1 VVLRIGEICRCEF
14 TYVLTFDFRV
24 RVVTPPLHL
33 QRGVCVLGCVEI
45 SCVRAHYMCSHH
57 ILVEE
62 HTATYELHVQPLDDR
77 RRAWRRQHLG
87 GLCGA
92 LLLGAGLLLLPLR
105 PTGSLTKHGLIPE
118 ELSDPPPTSTQEKAH
133 VIIIRHGEKPDEG
146 DGLSELGKRRAQYIA
161 RCMSQEQ
168 PTVALPAGKPSYV
181 MASHGKDDHSHR
193 PIDTVAPLA
202 AALGLKLDE
211 GTYFKDSKGFAQHIQ
226 SVLQPKSTLVVAW
239 HHGEI
244 AELVK
249 ELLGQ
254 EQWRL
259 GDLAWPDKWPKHCGS
274 GEYAEPTFQHGG
286 ECYDLVWRVTL
297 IRHAPPNATKG
308 ESAKEATE
316 VLDRKR
322 NQIERFGW
330 RAVSLTASLQGFRGL
345 ANDPCKEGLTPVGT
359 GFQ

>member
-1 VVLRIGEICRCEF
+1 MR
-14 TYVLTFDFRV
+14 
-24 RVVTPPLHL
+24 
-33 QRGVCVLGCVEI
+33 
-45 SCVRAHYMCSHH
+45 SHH
-57 ILVEE
+57 ILIEPSS
-62 HTATYELHVQPLDDR
+62 TAAYELYVPPLDDGRRTR
-77 RRAWRRQHLG
+77 RRRLG
-87 GLCGA
+87 VLCGA

-105 PTGSLTKHGLIPE
+105 PSSSPLSGTDSLAKHGPLVPE
-118 ELSDPPPTSTQEKAH
+118 KESDPQPTPTQEKAH

-146 DGLSELGKRRAQYIA
+146 DGLSEVGKRRAQYIA

-202 AALGLKLDE
+202 AALGLELDE

-226 SVLQPKSTLVVAW
+226 SVLKPKSTLVVAW

-274 GEYAEPTFQHGG
+274 GKYVEPTFKHGG

-297 IRHAPPNATKG
+297 IRHRPPNATKG
-308 ESAKEATE
+308 ESARAATQ

-345 ANDPCKEGLTPVGT
+345 ANDPCKEGLTPVDT